1 MAKQFKDLLEE
12 SKLCQIATDAREL
25 LLQMENSPHRAE
37 TFEEGLQQ
45 YASAHSKIE
54 VLAFKAALH
63 FHVFWI
69 IGDYVFE
76 TILLPVSV
84 LAEKIGS
91 CNVSQTNYRFKMVE
105 QINMF

>member
-1 MAKQFKDLLEE
+1 MATFKDVLEE
-12 SKLCQIATDAREL
+12 SKLIQIAKDARKL
-25 LLQMENSPHRAE
+25 LCDMENSPHWTE
-37 TFEEGLQQ
+37 TLEEGLQQ

-54 VLAFKAALH
+54 VFAFKAALH